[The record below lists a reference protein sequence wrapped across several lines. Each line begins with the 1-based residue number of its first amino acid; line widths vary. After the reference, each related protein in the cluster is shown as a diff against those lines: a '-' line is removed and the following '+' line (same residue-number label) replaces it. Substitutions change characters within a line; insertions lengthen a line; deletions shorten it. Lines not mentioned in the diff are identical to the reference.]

1 MIRLVQRRLIIPR
14 GDTGTFS
21 IPVLK
26 PGQTGNVAVF
36 TIFDD
41 ATKTKVFTKEIASEG
56 DVLNITLT
64 HLETVNL
71 QAGKYLWD
79 IKYYSNPVYTDDE
92 LTDGEEVDSYY
103 AGFTLPVCEIRETAD
118 NFLLADNA
126 PGATLTPTQLDMI
139 SAALRNLQHGIAQVQ
154 ENVEHYPYIQD
165 NYWYIWD
172 SESEQFVNTEVCA
185 NGIPGR
191 TPIIQD
197 DKWWMWDAETE
208 EYVDS
213 GIPVYPDISNLILAQ
228 EEQPTEEEN
237 KIWFKTGES
246 DVLELPTYNEM
257 VETVQNVVAYQ
268 EEQPDSD
275 LNRIW
280 IPTTSEQTVAIP
292 SYEEFE
298 EGLAAKLEAKDV
310 AAVAISGDYADLEGA
325 PTGVSAFTND
335 AGYLTAHQDLS
346 GKQDKLTF
354 DSAPTANSN
363 NPVTSGGIY
372 DAITH
377 INTMKIH
384 VCGTQEYD
392 NEGIPTVANP
402 AADTFYLVPGGEGT
416 NLFVEWAFVDGAWER
431 FGSADVDLSNYVQK
445 TDYASADNAGVVKV
459 DADKGIK
466 VTNNTLEIVAPQN
479 SIIKSGQ
486 GINKPVVVQQQH
498 RAVFYGLAKA
508 AGDSTQSVSD
518 NAVGT
523 YTDEAKVAIQQMLDV
538 PSTSDIPEVPVQDVQ
553 VNGVSVL
560 NNGVANVPI
569 AADSR
574 LGVSKYVAQQFAVNT
589 TGQVS
594 LKNISDTDYK
604 AGSSGWGMAVRPN
617 SINVL
622 TFYGLAKAA
631 HDTTQSQSSN
641 DVGDYTDS
649 AKAAIQSM
657 LGVSSML
664 APENP
669 NLIASQAYSI
679 GDVFAANGH
688 LYKATAAIA
697 QDEAIIP
704 DTNCVETTMVDAGGK
719 IKDVQVAGTSV
730 VGSDGVANVPI
741 ATSSTVGVVRTL
753 ADRGTGI
760 NNSTGALEIVP
771 ASDSQIKNGNSAYR
785 SASTNKQHTSVFYG
799 LSKIAGVDLANE
811 NVTPGTYPE
820 TSKTAIKAMLGVQDG
835 LKVVRLI

>member
-1 MIRLVQRRLIIPR
+1 MIRLIQRRLIIPR

-26 PGQTGNVAVF
+26 PGQTGSVAVF

-165 NYWYIWD
+165 NYWYVWD

-191 TPIIQD
+191 TPIIQN
-197 DKWWMWDAETE
+197 DKWWMWDAEAE
-208 EYVDS
+208 AYVDS
-213 GIPVYPDISNLILAQ
+213 SIPVYPDISNLILAQ
-228 EEQPTEEEN
+228 AEQPTEEEN

-246 DVLELPTYNEM
+246 DVLELPTYDEM

-298 EGLAAKLEAKDV
+298 EGLAAKLETKDV

-384 VCGTQEYD
+384 VCSTQEYD

-416 NLFVEWAFVDGAWER
+416 NLFVEWAFVNGAWER
-431 FGSADVDLSNYVQK
+431 FGSADIDLSNYVQK
-445 TDYASADNAGVVKV
+445 TDYATKNTAGVVKI
-459 DADKGIK
+459 DGSNGI
-466 VTNNTLEIVAPQN
+466 VMVNNTLAIGGANATVIKQGADIFRPIVPNRQ
-479 SIIKSGQ
+479 
-486 GINKPVVVQQQH
+486 
-498 RAVFYGLAKA
+498 
-508 AGDSTQSVSD
+508 
-518 NAVGT
+518 
-523 YTDEAKVAIQQMLDV
+523 
-538 PSTSDIPEVPVQDVQ
+538 DI
-553 VNGVSVL
+553 S
-560 NNGVANVPI
+560 
-569 AADSR
+569 
-574 LGVSKYVAQQFAVNT
+574 
-589 TGQVS
+589 
-594 LKNISDTDYK
+594 
-604 AGSSGWGMAVRPN
+604 
-617 SINVL
+617 

-641 DVGDYTDS
+641 NVGNYTDS
-649 AKAAIQSM
+649 AKAAIQAM

-669 NLIASQAYSI
+669 NLVASQAYSI

-719 IKDVQVAGTSV
+719 IKDVQVNGTSIV
-730 VGSDGVANVPI
+730 NNGVANI
-741 ATSSTVGVVRTL
+741 SKAGSGSGGALGVVTSNSSYGTTINSAGAVIIVKATD
-753 ADRGTGI
+753 ADMKTGI
-760 NNSTGALEIVP
+760 G
-771 ASDSQIKNGNSAYR
+771 QYR
-785 SASTNKQHTSVFYG
+785 PVTPYTQHMSVFYG
-799 LSKIAGVDLANE
+799 LSKVAGVDLANE
-811 NVTPGTYPE
+811 SVTPGTYPE